1 MRLDHRSHGPYN
13 LCVIEIN
20 NKPQE
25 QMGRSA
31 RKRNFLIAS
40 EICAEPEELA
50 PPGKRSQVVND
61 ALRKE
66 LEPIRRKRAMARLVT
81 ASSHG
86 TGLSTEEIVE
96 GLALDRRKH

>member
-1 MRLDHRSHGPYN
+1 
-13 LCVIEIN
+13 
-20 NKPQE
+20 
-25 QMGRSA
+25 MGKSA
-31 RKRNFLIAS
+31 RKPNFLIAE
-40 EICAEPEELA
+40 EICTVLEELV

-66 LEPIRRKRAMARLVT
+66 LEHIRRRRAMERLVT

-96 GLALDRRKH
+96 GLALDRGKH